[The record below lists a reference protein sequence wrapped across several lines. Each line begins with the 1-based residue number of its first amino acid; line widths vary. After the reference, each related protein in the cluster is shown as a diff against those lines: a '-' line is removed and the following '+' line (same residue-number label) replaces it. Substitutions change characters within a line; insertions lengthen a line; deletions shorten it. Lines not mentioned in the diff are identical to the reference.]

1 MHEPYNDQ
9 GEEFLED
16 ERLNELFLALR
27 PVQEFEPAPG
37 LYARVRNRIDAQTK
51 TSVWNL
57 FSDSLFA
64 KRLSY
69 ASLTFLLLLG
79 TYFVSTNERDLPLQS
94 STPEAILAGD
104 EQMQPVGS
112 DPQRDRA
119 VVLVNLA
126 SYQE

>member
-1 MHEPYNDQ
+1 MHEPYEDQ
-9 GEEFLED
+9 NEEFLD
-16 ERLNELFLALR
+16 DARLTELFRAIQ
-27 PVQEFEPAPG
+27 PVQEVEPLG
-37 LYARVRNRIDAQTK
+37 GFYARVRNRIDGQAK

-69 ASLTFLLLLG
+69 ASLTFLVLLG

-104 EQMQPVGS
+104 EQLQPVGS